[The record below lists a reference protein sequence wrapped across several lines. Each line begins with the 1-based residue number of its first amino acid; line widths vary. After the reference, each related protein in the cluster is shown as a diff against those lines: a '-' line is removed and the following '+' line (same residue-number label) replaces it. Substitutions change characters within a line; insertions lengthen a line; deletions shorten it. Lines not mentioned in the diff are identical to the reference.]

1 MYRKYSAS
9 NSACRDIPFLV
20 LATACCLIASPAR
33 AQWHVVDEQANKQ
46 LQTITQTLD
55 KIYHQQGIGSYR
67 QLKNAAPDPSLPLT
81 DPAPTQD
88 SERCQSLPPSQQ
100 ANCLELAQT
109 RNAQMAYMHQMYQYA
124 QTRNQQLM
132 EIEEERA
139 SITSSP
145 DTIGLLEN
153 NTNQLMALNTQL
165 AIDRQQLESA
175 MNAYQ
180 ARIDYLKEQ
189 QAHIASAAITGSS
202 NGNNLIGG
210 TLGNVVNGAISAV
223 VLKTALQT
231 AKSTEPKGI
240 QRLGIEQ
247 SNGW

>member
-1 MYRKYSAS
+1 MNRNHSVPNIARRS
-9 NSACRDIPFLV
+9 IAG
-20 LATACCLIASPAR
+20 LALAAACCLIALPVH
-33 AQWHVVDEQANKQ
+33 AQWHVVDEQANHH
-46 LQTITQTLD
+46 LQTITRTLD
-55 KIYHQQGIGSYR
+55 KIYRQQGIGSYR
-67 QLKNAAPDPSLPLT
+67 QLKDAAPDPSLPLT
-81 DPAPTQD
+81 DPALTQD
-88 SERCQSLPPSQQ
+88 SEHCQSLPPSQQ

-189 QAHIASAAITGSS
+189 QAHIANAAITGSS
-202 NGNNLIGG
+202 NGKNSIGG
-210 TLGNVVNGAISAV
+210 TPGNLINGAISAA